1 MCKQAE
7 EIKALTQ
14 EVAAKH
20 DQVLQQEQRTK
31 EVLTQKDK
39 LQMQINYQNM
49 LIESL
54 RKDIKKLKSSNLGSK
69 VRRSVG
75 ICFGLG
81 QLIIYFLELFSVC
94 FEGKFIFW
102 EQGTSKTGGPSCKY
116 RRNYFLIIAV
126 NLVEQ
131 IMSKEYDKQNM
142 INGADA
148 LEALIIGV
156 TTSKQDHRFKFFSL
170 LASHSARAI
179 KWEL

>member
-94 FEGKFIFW
+94 FEGKFIF
-102 EQGTSKTGGPSCKY
+102 
-116 RRNYFLIIAV
+116 
-126 NLVEQ
+126 
-131 IMSKEYDKQNM
+131 
-142 INGADA
+142 
-148 LEALIIGV
+148 
-156 TTSKQDHRFKFFSL
+156 
-170 LASHSARAI
+170 
-179 KWEL
+179 